1 MWQEIGYALLGALFV
16 YFAYF
21 VHVHIKALRTME
33 FYRKQGATIVPGAKR
48 FIIGNLPEFLYREL
62 EADKS
67 KFRVKVHYNWVL
79 DYCLA
84 GGKTDG
90 FKPEEHPVA
99 IVNVAGDI
107 KVLIHEPQMV

>member
-1 MWQEIGYALLGALFV
+1 MFWEVCFFLAGALV
-16 YFAYF
+16 LYFAYF
-21 VHVHIKALRTME
+21 VHVHIKALRTIE
-33 FYRKQGATIVPGAKR
+33 FYRKQGATVVPGAKR

-90 FKPEEHPVA
+90 FKPEEHQVA
-99 IVNVAGDI
+99 VMNVAGDV
-107 KVLIHEPQMV
+107 KVLIHDPQMV